1 MNKFKPPN
9 HIKGL
14 IFDLDGTLADNM
26 PLHFEAWQLACRDF
40 GLEMSSDFLK
50 SYTGTPGI
58 NIARALL
65 KMNNINSIDPGAI
78 ASLKYENFKEI
89 LHRVK
94 PVEPVAEIVRNY
106 HGKLIMSVGS
116 GGQREAVFKTLDYI
130 GMREYF
136 KIVVSANDVSNHK
149 PDPETFIKCADLMKI
164 AYEEIMVF
172 EDGDLG
178 IQAALAAGM
187 TPVDVRPWYSYN
199 W

>member
-1 MNKFKPPN
+1 MNKFQVPK

-26 PLHFEAWQLACRDF
+26 PLHFEAWQIACREF
-40 GLEMSSDFLK
+40 GLEMTSEFLR

-65 KMNNINSIDPGAI
+65 KQNGKNSIDPSEI
-78 ASLKYENFKEI
+78 ASLKYNTYKTI

-94 PVEPVAEIVRNY
+94 AVEPVVDIVRAC
-106 HGKLIMSVGS
+106 HGKLAMAVGS
-116 GGQREAVFKTLDYI
+116 GGQREAIIKTLDYI
-130 GMREYF
+130 RMSKYF
-136 KIVVSANDVSNHK
+136 DIIVSANDVSRHK
-149 PDPETFIKCADLMKI
+149 PDPETFIKCADQMNITPGK
-164 AYEEIMVF
+164 IMVF

-178 IQAALAAGM
+178 IEAAHSAGM
-187 TPVDVRPWYSYN
+187 TAVDVRPWYDYS